1 MSSTILVGINI
12 FSVLMIADHLLPVP
26 GRSPSV
32 GRYMVARRR
41 VLPGE
46 QVFRDTPAVIGPD
59 NSSVPLCT
67 VCWR

>member
-1 MSSTILVGINI
+1 MSSTKLVGYIGI
-12 FSVLMIADHLLPVP
+12 LGVADPLLPVP

-46 QVFRDTPAVIGPD
+46 LVFRDTPAVIGPD

-67 VCWR
+67 VCWG